1 MLGKKGL
8 HLSRNDLKQFA
19 KNLID
24 TIRELWK
31 LEKPFCD
38 LTQNDTNKLIKNQ
51 ISSNSRITFIE
62 DNNILHNFN
71 DVNSNSNIFTESEK
85 LETQSKH
92 INPKGSNFDLPD
104 LVKLRTDY
112 EKKILL

>member
-1 MLGKKGL
+1 MGKKGL
-8 HLSRNDLKQFA
+8 HLNRNGLKQFS

-24 TIRELWK
+24 AIRELRK

-51 ISSNSRITFIE
+51 ISSNSRITCIE

-71 DVNSNSNIFTESEK
+71 IF
-85 LETQSKH
+85 
-92 INPKGSNFDLPD
+92 
-104 LVKLRTDY
+104 
-112 EKKILL
+112 